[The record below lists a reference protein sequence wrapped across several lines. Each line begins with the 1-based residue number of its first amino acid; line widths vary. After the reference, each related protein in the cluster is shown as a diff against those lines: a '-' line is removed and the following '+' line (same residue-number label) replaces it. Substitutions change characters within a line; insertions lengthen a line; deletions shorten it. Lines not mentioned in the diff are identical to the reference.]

1 VPPEGGYYTRP
12 EEKPEGGTA
21 LTQVLTSVATD
32 VIEIRPMRP
41 GEEDVVRAVFDGLS
55 DESRFLRFHVAT
67 PRLTGPALQQLTSLQ
82 HGGAFV
88 AMDND
93 LPVGV
98 GRWARQHADRSRAEF
113 SLAVSDSHQGKGLGS
128 ALLAH
133 LRDEASRAGIMRLVG
148 HVHSQNVRVRE
159 WLLRVGATPEDDTMV
174 LKVSPQARAPKLRGN
189 SRAR

>member
-1 VPPEGGYYTRP
+1 MMKESSAAGA
-12 EEKPEGGTA
+12 KA
-21 LTQVLTSVATD
+21 LAQVLGSVATD
-32 VIEIRPMRP
+32 VVEIRPMRH

-55 DESRFLRFHVAT
+55 DESRFLRFHVPT

-88 AMDND
+88 ARDND

-98 GRWARQHADRSRAEF
+98 GRWVRQGAAGRAEF

-133 LRDEASRAGIMRLVG
+133 LRGEASRAGIMQLVG
-148 HVHSQNVRVRE
+148 HVHPENVRVRE
-159 WLLRVGATPEDDTMV
+159 WLLRLGAMPEGDTMV
-174 LKVSPQARAPKLRGN
+174 LEVGPQARAPELRGD
-189 SRAR
+189 SRAG